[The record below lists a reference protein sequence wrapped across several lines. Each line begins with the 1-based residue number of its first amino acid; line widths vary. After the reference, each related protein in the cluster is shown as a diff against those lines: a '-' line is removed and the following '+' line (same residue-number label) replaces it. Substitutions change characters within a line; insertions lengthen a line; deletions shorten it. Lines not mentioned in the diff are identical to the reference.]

1 MSYGKIK
8 DNLRKNILLDD
19 YSIMDYIHT
28 RIDEENV
35 SDYVDIVNTTDIGE
49 SYYDPKDKHLC
60 INTEEIFS
68 ENIDSNIPDLLKL
81 ISRQDKKSYKLN
93 NPNYGDIYNLF
104 NVNHEI
110 AHLIQKRE
118 IIDNDDNLKKN
129 LFYFGKIIETID
141 DKFFK
146 SFYYHKYH
154 DRFYNEYNANI
165 EAYFE
170 VIALLN
176 AYKLE
181 NLNDDLVKLN
191 NIAAKH
197 IIYLYSDIDK
207 KSEYSTPVRN
217 SLKLY
222 KHLLETCLDHD
233 VEIDV
238 EKEILETIEK
248 EQPEDELNRILLGY
262 SLSTENYYKIKD
274 ISKGKIKT
282 LNLFS
287 NLNY

>member
-1 MSYGKIK
+1 M
-8 DNLRKNILLDD
+8 
-19 YSIMDYIHT
+19 
-28 RIDEENV
+28 
-35 SDYVDIVNTTDIGE
+35 
-49 SYYDPKDKHLC
+49 
-60 INTEEIFS
+60 
-68 ENIDSNIPDLLKL
+68 
-81 ISRQDKKSYKLN
+81 
-93 NPNYGDIYNLF
+93 
-104 NVNHEI
+104 
-110 AHLIQKRE
+110 
-118 IIDNDDNLKKN
+118 
-129 LFYFGKIIETID
+129 
-141 DKFFK
+141 
-146 SFYYHKYH
+146 
-154 DRFYNEYNANI
+154 NEYNANI

-197 IIYLYSDIDK
+197 IIYLYSDINK
-207 KSEYSTPVRN
+207 KGEYSTPVRN

-222 KHLLETCLDHD
+222 KHLLETCLEHD

-238 EKEILETIEK
+238 EKNIILTMEK

-282 LNLFS
+282 LNLFG